1 MALSLKHQTIIT
13 LDCTHKGLR
22 SKEQESAMETAVQEK
37 AGTQSRYKVLEVE
50 RLNPTIGAYVRGVDL
65 TKPFDEDV
73 ADELRLALADNLVI
87 FLRDQKL
94 DFEAHRRLAAV
105 FGEPHV
111 APSTKPWRVPGFDE
125 ITKMH
130 ADENSKYVAGEDWHS
145 DMSCDPEPP
154 MGSILYLHTLPSLG
168 GDTVFSSMY
177 AAWDALSDRMKA
189 QLEGLTATHD
199 AVKAFGALVPDGMT
213 LPCTSHPVARTHPV
227 TGRKALYVNRGFT
240 TRIDGVTERESEALL
255 SFLFE
260 HVQSPMFQ
268 CRFTW
273 TPNAIAIWDNRCGQ
287 HMAIWDYF
295 PQVRSGYRIQVKGE
309 KPV

>member
-1 MALSLKHQTIIT
+1 MALCLKSGRGHGGRLPVMTGRGREIGM
-13 LDCTHKGLR
+13 DVALR
-22 SKEQESAMETAVQEK
+22 EK
-37 AGTQSRYKVLEVE
+37 VEPQNGYKLLKVE
-50 RLNPTIGAYVRGVDL
+50 KLNPTIGAYVGGVDL
-65 TKPFDEDV
+65 TQPFGEDV
-73 ADELRLALADNLVI
+73 ADELRLALAENLAI
-87 FLRDQKL
+87 FLRDQPV

-105 FGEPHV
+105 FGEAHV

-130 ADENSKYVAGEDWHS
+130 ADENSTYVAGEHWHT

-154 MGSILYLHTLPSLG
+154 MGSLLYLHTIPPLG

-189 QLEGLTATHD
+189 QLEDLSAVHD
-199 AVKAFGALVPDGMT
+199 GVKAFGSLVPKGME
-213 LPCTSHPVARTHPV
+213 LPCTAHPVARTHPV
-227 TGRKALYVNRGFT
+227 TGRKALYVNRSYT
-240 TRIDGVTERESEALL
+240 TRIDGIPERESDALL
-255 SFLFE
+255 AFLFD
-260 HVQSPMFQ
+260 HVQTPMFQ

-273 TPNAIAIWDNRCGQ
+273 SPHAIAIWDNRCSQ

-295 PQVRSGYRIQVKGE
+295 PQIRSGYRIQVKGE

>member
-1 MALSLKHQTIIT
+1 MT
-13 LDCTHKGLR
+13 DYG
-22 SKEQESAMETAVQEK
+22 QESDMNTAVQDKPATEGAYRFLTVEK
-37 AGTQSRYKVLEVE
+37 
-50 RLNPTIGAYVRGVDL
+50 LNPTIGAYVSGVDL
-65 TKPFDEDV
+65 TQPYGEDV
-73 ADELRLALADNLVI
+73 AEELRRALAENMAI
-87 FLRDQKL
+87 FLRDQPV
-94 DFEAHRRLAAV
+94 DFAGHRRLAAV
-105 FGEPHV
+105 FGEAHV

-130 ADENSKYVAGEDWHS
+130 ADENSTYVAGEDWHS

-154 MGSILYLHTLPSLG
+154 LGSLLYLHTIPPLG

-189 QLEGLTATHD
+189 LLEGLTAVHD
-199 AVKAFGALVPDGMT
+199 AAKAFGAIVAKEQE
-213 LPCTSHPVARTHPV
+213 LPCSSHPVVRVHPV

-240 TRIDGVTERESEALL
+240 TRIEGVSERESEALL
-255 SFLFE
+255 AFLFE

-273 TPNAIAIWDNRCGQ
+273 TPHAIAIWDNRCGQ

-309 KPV
+309 RPV